1 MSGKR
6 NESDL
11 RKRGGVWIVL
21 FSKVTPFEG
30 SINKTKFTSID
41 AQAG

>member
-1 MSGKR
+1 MSGKH

-11 RKRGGVWIVL
+11 EEGGGVWIVL

-30 SINKTKFTSID
+30 SIQEYRK
-41 AQAG
+41 QH